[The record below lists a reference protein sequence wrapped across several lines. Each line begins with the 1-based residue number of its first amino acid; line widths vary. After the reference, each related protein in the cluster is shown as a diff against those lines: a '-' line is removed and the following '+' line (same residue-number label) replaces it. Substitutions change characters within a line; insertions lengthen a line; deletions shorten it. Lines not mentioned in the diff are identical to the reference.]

1 MITQSKQ
8 TEKVE
13 GLNIQLYGIYVTV
26 IAHYVCWRE
35 NILTSNPEFVSMIAE
50 KRPVFTLIQLRDPG
64 YLNKPQIRTHK
75 IPSVLSNLLPEG
87 ALR

>member
-1 MITQSKQ
+1 MVSMSLLLRIMYAGGK
-8 TEKVE
+8 
-13 GLNIQLYGIYVTV
+13 
-26 IAHYVCWRE
+26 